1 MAKKHKLN
9 TRVAENYY
17 FSTQINHIVQVL
29 QDNGNGTAWCY
40 TGHSY
45 LTLDTDKL
53 RYATRTDC

>member
-1 MAKKHKLN
+1 MLN

-17 FSTQINHIVQVL
+17 FSTQINQIVQVE
-29 QDNGNGTAWCY
+29 QDNGDGTAWCY

-53 RYATRTDC
+53 SYATRTDC